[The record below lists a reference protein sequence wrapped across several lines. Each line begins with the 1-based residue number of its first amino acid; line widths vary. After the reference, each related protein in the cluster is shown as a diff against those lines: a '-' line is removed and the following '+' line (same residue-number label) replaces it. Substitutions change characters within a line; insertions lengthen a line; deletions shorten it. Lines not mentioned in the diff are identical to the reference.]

1 VFAGV
6 EGKAEYRKK
15 TESKEK
21 ACQKMKMTHEDMI
34 DYIEALEATNDQLV
48 IALKQCVEVLANQ
61 LNQRS
66 GLVSLKLFNLII
78 KDLGEELLR
87 KGIIVSLSD
96 IADLL
101 KTRSGDLSEAL
112 TVVRVDGRGVDPTR
126 TVRKEMV

>member
-1 VFAGV
+1 
-6 EGKAEYRKK
+6 
-15 TESKEK
+15 
-21 ACQKMKMTHEDMI
+21 MTHEDMI

>member
-1 VFAGV
+1 
-6 EGKAEYRKK
+6 
-15 TESKEK
+15 
-21 ACQKMKMTHEDMI
+21 MKMTHEDMI

-112 TVVRVDGRGVDPTR
+112 TVVRVEGRGVDPTELFGKKWFDEHEENKLALLR
-126 TVRKEMV
+126 IDHEA

>member
-1 VFAGV
+1 
-6 EGKAEYRKK
+6 
-15 TESKEK
+15 
-21 ACQKMKMTHEDMI
+21 MTHEDMI

-87 KGIIVSLSD
+87 NGIIVSLSD

-112 TVVRVDGRGVDPTR
+112 TVVRVDGRGVDPTELFGKKWFDEHEENKLALLR
-126 TVRKEMV
+126 IDHEA